1 MDERV
6 RAARETEVGNSSRS
20 ASAARASGAVLRL
33 SVMRVP
39 TGPTYAEVQS
49 MEIGRQAFANACC
62 AFDVCAN
69 LDAGRKSLSFFANH
83 LRRQQVSPPRHALQE
98 VPGQVAQDADG
109 VDVHR
114 RVRQQLGQ
122 GHCDA
127 QLDVETVPRTE
138 KPQQV
143 LGAVDRAGIEV
154 VARLA
159 AVYAVNG
166 RHDRADAR
174 FLRISLYWMRSKR

>member
-1 MDERV
+1 VDERV

-69 LDAGRKSLSFFANH
+69 LDAGRKSLSFLASH
-83 LRRQQVSPPRHALQE
+83 LRRQQDPTPLHALQE

-122 GHCDA
+122 GH
-127 QLDVETVPRTE
+127 
-138 KPQQV
+138 
-143 LGAVDRAGIEV
+143 
-154 VARLA
+154 
-159 AVYAVNG
+159 
-166 RHDRADAR
+166 
-174 FLRISLYWMRSKR
+174 